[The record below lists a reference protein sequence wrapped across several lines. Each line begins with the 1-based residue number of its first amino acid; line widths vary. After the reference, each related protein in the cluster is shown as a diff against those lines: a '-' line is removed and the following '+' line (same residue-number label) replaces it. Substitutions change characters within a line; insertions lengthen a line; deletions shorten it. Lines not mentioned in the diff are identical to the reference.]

1 MMRLINLKNPRQN
14 IKNALTFDKAIR
26 SLKGKQKVLN
36 SFKSKIFLI
45 GKQTQG
51 KGIKILTPTQMVQ
64 RLSIALAQV

>member
-1 MMRLINLKNPRQN
+1 MRLINLKNPRQK

>member
-1 MMRLINLKNPRQN
+1 MMRLINLKNPRQK

-36 SFKSKIFLI
+36 SFKSKIFPI

>member
-1 MMRLINLKNPRQN
+1 MMRLINFKNPRQK

-51 KGIKILTPTQMVQ
+51 NGIKILTSKQMLQ

>member
-1 MMRLINLKNPRQN
+1 MMRLINLKNPRQK

>member
-1 MMRLINLKNPRQN
+1 MMRLINLKNPRQK

-51 KGIKILTPTQMVQ
+51 KGIKILTPKQMLQ